1 MKRRISLSTYT
12 VSLVA
17 GVDEAGRGCLAG
29 PVYAAAVI
37 LEPGHGIRGLDD
49 SKKLGADQRERLF
62 DKIQRRARGYAIARA
77 ELDEIYRLNILHASM
92 LAMQRAVEALQPA
105 PLLCLI
111 DGNRLPKRLPC
122 PAETVIGGDG
132 LHAAIMAAS
141 ILAKVA
147 RDREMRRL
155 DAEYPG
161 YGFAQH
167 KGYGTPDHL
176 SALRA
181 LGVSPLHRLGFGPC
195 MQPDLFGS
203 ESAIEAALGSA
214 LVANEFDDMP
224 DELFDGNGLAAP

>member
-1 MKRRISLSTYT
+1 MTRRIPMSSYT

-37 LEPGHGIRGLDD
+37 LEPNHGIRGLDD
-49 SKKLGADQRERLF
+49 SKKLKASEREKLF
-62 DKIQRRARGYAIARA
+62 DKIQSRARAFAIARA
-77 ELDEIYRLNILHASM
+77 ELDEIESLNILHASM
-92 LAMQRAVEALQPA
+92 LAMQRAVEALQPL

-122 PAETVIGGDG
+122 PGEAVIGGDG
-132 LHAAIMAAS
+132 LHAPIMAAS

-167 KGYGTPDHL
+167 KGYGTPEHL
-176 SALRA
+176 LALRS
-181 LGVSPLHRLGFGPC
+181 LGVSPQHRMGFGPC
-195 MQPDLFGS
+195 MQPDLFTS

-214 LVANEFDDMP
+214 LVASELDDM
-224 DELFDGNGLAAP
+224 ESA